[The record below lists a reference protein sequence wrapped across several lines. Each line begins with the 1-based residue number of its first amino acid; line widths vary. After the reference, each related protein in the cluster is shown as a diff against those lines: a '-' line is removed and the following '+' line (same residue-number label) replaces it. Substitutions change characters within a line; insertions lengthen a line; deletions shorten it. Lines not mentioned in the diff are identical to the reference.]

1 MSWRR
6 GPSAT
11 TRGSDGVTTG
21 CQRRGGCAARHPA
34 LRCICDAAR
43 ACARHAGMDRI
54 RCSPMWAPSSPDKET
69 TSMLRPLTL
78 GGRPTATPTDRPVP
92 DRAMDIL
99 QYGMALLAL
108 AGAIVLGS
116 LR

>member
-1 MSWRR
+1 
-6 GPSAT
+6 
-11 TRGSDGVTTG
+11 
-21 CQRRGGCAARHPA
+21 
-34 LRCICDAAR
+34 
-43 ACARHAGMDRI
+43 
-54 RCSPMWAPSSPDKET
+54 
-69 TSMLRPLTL
+69 MLRPLTS